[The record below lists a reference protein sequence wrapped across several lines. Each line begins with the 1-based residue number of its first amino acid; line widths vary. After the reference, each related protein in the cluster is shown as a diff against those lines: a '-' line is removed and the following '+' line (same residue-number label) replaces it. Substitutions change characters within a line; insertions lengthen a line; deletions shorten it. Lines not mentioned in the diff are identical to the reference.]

1 MTPAYHDGMFF
12 RTKKSPSGH
21 TLQLTESYRN
31 EQGHSRQRVVTSLG
45 SVAID
50 KKDQPLIA
58 KAVEARL
65 YNQPQLFEHE
75 YPEAIRLWID
85 RIVKKVDREGR
96 WRKHVQIQKVK
107 QAQQGQNGPAN
118 TDHQTIIDGV
128 ILEKVCHAD
137 SVVLGPCLLGL
148 QAWQA
153 LQMPILLKE
162 LRFNQSQIDAAAVSA
177 IGRLVFPGSEHQLV
191 QWLPRTALPE
201 LLQTDLSC
209 GSKDRFYRVS
219 DKLLKHQGAIE
230 KHLQDCQ
237 QTLFNLDR
245 TILLYDLTNTYFEGT
260 AKANDKAKR
269 GKSKHKRNDCP
280 QIVIGMVFDRYGFEL
295 THQIFEGNQT
305 DSKTLVHMIKTLQK
319 QLDADMLSEKPLV
332 IVDAGVATKKN
343 LKLLRKNNFD
353 YLVNDS
359 RRSRSQYSEAFSQ
372 EDGFEAI
379 ASRHPKQQVLVKRI
393 EDPQWT
399 GNSDTEKP
407 DTLVLCKSDGRL
419 DKEQAIYSSIETK
432 FLANLEKLKIR
443 IESGHLKDETK
454 IQQAIGRLKERS
466 SRVARFYSIK
476 FSRSKDTG
484 LALSWSRDDDIY
496 SETESL
502 FGCYVLRCCRDTL
515 SADDLWRLYI
525 TLSRAEDG
533 FRCLKSNLGLRPNFH
548 QLESRVDGH
557 VFITVLA
564 YHLHQYLMHQLHEQ
578 GDHRSWQTIRGILQ
592 THMLSTTI
600 LPTTQGQLHRIRKAG
615 IPDASQNAIY
625 KMLKINLKDL
635 PVSTSLVDI
644 GQKTTTL

>member
-1 MTPAYHDGMFF
+1 MAPAYYGGMFF
-12 RTKKSPSGH
+12 RTKKSPSGQ
-21 TLQLTESYRN
+21 TLQLTEAYRN
-31 EQGHSRQRVVTSLG
+31 EQGLCRQRVVTSLG

-50 KKDQPLIA
+50 KEDQILIA

-75 YPEAIRLWID
+75 YPEPIRQWID

-96 WRKHVQIQKVK
+96 WRKQIQIQEVQHK
-107 QAQQGQNGPAN
+107 QSDPEAMDN
-118 TDHQTIIDGV
+118 HTIVDGV
-128 ILEKVCHAD
+128 ILEEVCQAD

-148 QAWQA
+148 QAWQQ
-153 LQMPILLKE
+153 LLFPELLKE
-162 LRFNQSQIDAAAVSA
+162 LGFNPSQIDAAAVST
-177 IGRLVFPGSEHQLV
+177 ISRLVFPGSEHQLL
-191 QWLPRTALPE
+191 QWLPRTGLPE

-209 GSKDRFYRVS
+209 GGKDRFYRVS
-219 DKLLKHQGAIE
+219 DKLLKHQAAIE
-230 KHLQDCQ
+230 KHLQDRQ
-237 QTLFNLDR
+237 KTLFHLDR

-260 AKANDKAKR
+260 AKANAKAKR

-280 QIVIGMVFDRYGFEL
+280 QIVIGMVFDRHGFEL

-305 DSKTLVHMIKTLQK
+305 DSTTLVHMIETLQK
-319 QLDADMLSEKPLV
+319 QLDSDLLSEKPLV
-332 IVDAGVATKKN
+332 VVDAGVATKKN
-343 LKLLRKNNFD
+343 LKLLRKHNFD

-359 RRSRSQYSEAFSQ
+359 RRSRSQYSEAFAE
-372 EDGFEAI
+372 EDGFECI
-379 ASRHPKQQVLVKRI
+379 ASRDPKQQVLVKRI

-399 GNSDTEKP
+399 GDTEKP
-407 DTLVLCKSDGRL
+407 DTLVLCKSAGRL

-443 IESGHLKDETK
+443 IETGRLKDETK
-454 IQQAIGRLKERS
+454 IQQAIGRLKERAR
-466 SRVARFYSIK
+466 RVARFYSIEL
-476 FSRSKDTG
+476 SSSKDTG
-484 LALSWSRDDDIY
+484 FTLSWSRDDETY
-496 SETESL
+496 SDVESL

-548 QLESRVDGH
+548 QLEGRVDGH

-564 YHLHQYLMHQLHEQ
+564 YHLHQYLMHQLHAQ
-578 GDHRSWQTIRGILQ
+578 GDPRSWHTIRCILQ
-592 THMLSTTI
+592 THMLSTTL
-600 LPTTQGQLHRIRKAG
+600 LPTTQGNLYRIRKAG

-625 KMLKINLKDL
+625 KSLKIELKDL
-635 PVSTSLVDI
+635 PVSKTMIEL
-644 GQKTTTL
+644 GQKATTL

>member
-1 MTPAYHDGMFF
+1 MFF
-12 RTKKSPSGH
+12 RTKKSPSGQ

-31 EQGHSRQRVVTSLG
+31 EQGLCRQRVVTSLG
-45 SVAID
+45 NGGIE
-50 KKDQPLIA
+50 KEDQPLIA

-65 YNQPQLFEHE
+65 CNQPQLFEHE
-75 YPEAIRLWID
+75 YPEHVRMWID

-96 WRKHVQIQKVK
+96 WRKHVQIQEVK
-107 QAQQGQNGPAN
+107 QTQQNQSGPIE
-118 TDHQTIIDGV
+118 TQTIVDGV
-128 ILEKVCHAD
+128 ILEKVCQAD

-148 QAWQA
+148 QAWQE
-153 LQMPILLKE
+153 LQMPKLLKE
-162 LRFNQSQIDAAAVSA
+162 LGFNPSQIDAAAAST
-177 IGRLVFPGSEHQLV
+177 ISRLVLPCSEHHLV

-209 GSKDRFYRVS
+209 GAKDKFYRIS
-219 DKLLKHQGAIE
+219 DKLLKHQAAIE
-230 KHLQDCQ
+230 KHLQERQ

-260 AKANDKAKR
+260 AKANEKAKR

-280 QIVIGMVFDRYGFEL
+280 QIVIGMVFDRHGFEL

-305 DSKTLVHMIKTLQK
+305 DSKTLVHMIETLQK
-319 QLDADMLSEKPLV
+319 QLDPDLLSEKPLV

-343 LKLLRKNNFD
+343 LKLLRKKGFD

-359 RRSRSQYSEAFSQ
+359 RRSRSQYSEAFSA

-379 ASRHPKQQVLVKRI
+379 ASRDPKQQVLVKRI
-393 EDPQWT
+393 DDPNWT
-399 GNSDTEKP
+399 SKTGTEEP
-407 DTLVLCKSDGRL
+407 DTLVLCKSAGRL

-432 FLANLEKLKIR
+432 FLAAIKKLNVRIATGRLKIQ
-443 IESGHLKDETK
+443 EK
-454 IQQAIGRLKERS
+454 IQQAIGRLKERY
-466 SRVARFYSIK
+466 SRVARFYTIELS
-476 FSRSKDTG
+476 SSKDSG
-484 LALSWSRDDDIY
+484 FSLSWSRDDDKY

-502 FGCYVLRCCRDTL
+502 FGCYVLRSCRDAL
-515 SADDLWRLYI
+515 SADELWRLYI

-533 FRCLKSNLGLRPNFH
+533 FRCLKSSLGLRPNHH

-578 GDHRSWQTIRGILQ
+578 GDPRSWHTIRCILQ

-600 LPTTQGQLHRIRKAG
+600 LPTTHGQLHRIRKAG

-625 KMLKINLKDL
+625 KMLKIDLTDL
-635 PVSTSLVDI
+635 PVSTNIVEI
-644 GQKTTTL
+644 GKKTTTL